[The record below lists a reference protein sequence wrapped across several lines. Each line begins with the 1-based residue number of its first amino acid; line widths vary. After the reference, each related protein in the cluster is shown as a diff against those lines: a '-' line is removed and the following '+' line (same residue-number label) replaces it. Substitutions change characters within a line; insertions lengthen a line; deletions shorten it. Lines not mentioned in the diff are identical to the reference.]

1 MDQLVIF
8 DTTLRDGEQSP
19 GATMT
24 GDEKVRIAQQLERLG
39 VDVIEAGFAAAS
51 VGDFLAIQR
60 ISSLVKEST
69 VCSLSRAVERDIER
83 AGEAIKGAA
92 RKRIH
97 TFIATSPIHMEMK
110 LHMTPD
116 QVVERAVK
124 AVKLA
129 REYTDDVEFSAED
142 ASRSD
147 PAFLA
152 RICEEAIKAGATTIN
167 LPDTVGY
174 AIPELFG
181 QFILDIR
188 TRVPNSDK
196 AIWSVHCHDD
206 LGMATANSLSGV
218 LVGGA
223 RQLECTINGL
233 GERAGNCA
241 LEEVVMAV
249 KTRPDYFKLETRIN
263 TKELV
268 PTSKLVSSV
277 TGFPVQPNK
286 AIVGANAFAHASG
299 IHQDG
304 VIKARQT
311 YEIMWAEDVG
321 WSKDRIVLGKLSGR
335 NAFKQRIQELGIPV
349 TSEVE
354 INEAFLR
361 FKDLADKKSEIFD
374 EDIQS
379 LFAPSGSH
387 PMNNYYGFV
396 SLDQKSETGERPHA
410 KVVMTEG
417 GGEITTEAYGNGPID
432 AVFKAIEAH
441 VKSGA
446 RLDLYSVNAI
456 TGTSEAIGDVVVRL
470 SCDGRVVN
478 GVGADPDIIAASAKA
493 YIAALNKLKKADP
506 VNAQIGAVPTP

>member
-167 LPDTVGY
+167 LPDTRSLSSSVSSSSIS
-174 AIPELFG
+174 APASR
-181 QFILDIR
+181 IR
-188 TRVPNSDK
+188 IRRSGPCTVTMTSAWRPRIRFQAFSSAARGSLSARLTALANVP
-196 AIWSVHCHDD
+196 
-206 LGMATANSLSGV
+206 ATA
-218 LVGGA
+218 
-223 RQLECTINGL
+223 
-233 GERAGNCA
+233 
-241 LEEVVMAV
+241 
-249 KTRPDYFKLETRIN
+249 
-263 TKELV
+263 
-268 PTSKLVSSV
+268 
-277 TGFPVQPNK
+277 
-286 AIVGANAFAHASG
+286 
-299 IHQDG
+299 
-304 VIKARQT
+304 
-311 YEIMWAEDVG
+311 
-321 WSKDRIVLGKLSGR
+321 
-335 NAFKQRIQELGIPV
+335 
-349 TSEVE
+349 
-354 INEAFLR
+354 
-361 FKDLADKKSEIFD
+361 
-374 EDIQS
+374 
-379 LFAPSGSH
+379 
-387 PMNNYYGFV
+387 
-396 SLDQKSETGERPHA
+396 
-410 KVVMTEG
+410 
-417 GGEITTEAYGNGPID
+417 
-432 AVFKAIEAH
+432 
-441 VKSGA
+441 
-446 RLDLYSVNAI
+446 RLKRS
-456 TGTSEAIGDVVVRL
+456 
-470 SCDGRVVN
+470 
-478 GVGADPDIIAASAKA
+478 
-493 YIAALNKLKKADP
+493 
-506 VNAQIGAVPTP
+506 